1 MYADLVGSKIRNEKQ
16 GSEILDELQLARFI
30 KEKYEVYSER
40 RDKELIILHIYALF
54 SAKLHPYPDS

>member
-1 MYADLVGSKIRNEKQ
+1 M
-16 GSEILDELQLARFI
+16 DELQLARFI